1 MQIQAGT
8 PSIANGLIRPDNG
21 RISGR
26 PAFTPRGGSSSETG
40 TGLSVTAR
48 GAGIPEALVAV
59 AANFAEEARPERTL
73 PRGSLVDLVI

>member
-26 PAFTPRGGSSSETG
+26 PIFTTRGGSSAETG
-40 TGLSVTAR
+40 SGLSVTAR
-48 GAGIPEALVAV
+48 GAGIPEAQIAV
-59 AANFAEEARPERTL
+59 AANFAEEARPGRTL